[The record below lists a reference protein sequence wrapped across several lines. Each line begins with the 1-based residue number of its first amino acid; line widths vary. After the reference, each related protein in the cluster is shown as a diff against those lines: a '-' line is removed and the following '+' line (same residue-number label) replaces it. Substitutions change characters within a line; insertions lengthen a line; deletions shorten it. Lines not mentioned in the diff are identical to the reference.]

1 LTAVAAGIVAEQ
13 LEAVVAVVVVE
24 KKLLLLWVVVVLVV
38 VVVTTGICRISG
50 FDNFDS
56 ISDGPNGLEEET
68 ETGLEVLAV
77 LGTVGMLGI
86 EGIVGTG
93 FDDLPASLPARK
105 EGFGGG
111 TFNAGRATPSRRSA
125 ARSRG

>member
-1 LTAVAAGIVAEQ
+1 
-13 LEAVVAVVVVE
+13 
-24 KKLLLLWVVVVLVV
+24 
-38 VVVTTGICRISG
+38 
-50 FDNFDS
+50 
-56 ISDGPNGLEEET
+56 LEEET

-111 TFNAGRATPSRRSA
+111 TFECVPIFERSGGVGF
-125 ARSRG
+125 SVYHKTKNLYDEQGE